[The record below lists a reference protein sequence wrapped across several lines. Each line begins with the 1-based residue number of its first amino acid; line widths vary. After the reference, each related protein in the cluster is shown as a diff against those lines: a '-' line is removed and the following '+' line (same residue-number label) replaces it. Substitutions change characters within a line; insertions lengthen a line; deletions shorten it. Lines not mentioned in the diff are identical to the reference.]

1 MKILALR
8 LLRLLLLLI
17 LQQARAFNFCNNKQ
31 GYCELA
37 QSKHFMCRLNT
48 EMKPIHD
55 NISLVVAIPDTYL
68 LRERIIQYHNE
79 FRDAIASGTVKN
91 KFKEYFPP
99 GGSMQELVWDLE
111 LAYMA
116 RRHVTTLSF
125 RHSKCRAVKRFPLV
139 GESLSM
145 VIANTKHINLTV
157 LLDLT
162 LREMFHEYKT
172 CPSPKSFVTKLNIA
186 LYHESFGHLA
196 LMVNDRV
203 SRVGCGFAVAKRC
216 NNMQKTGYCYLMTC
230 HYNYNIIGGSRVYKK
245 GTPASDCKRWET
257 SPSVNY
263 LNLCA
268 NSGKIFRT
276 KTEED
281 INYMESL
288 KPKI

>member
-48 EMKPIHD
+48 EMVEGSEIIQELKLLVNLVFEFLQKPIHD

-186 LYHESFGHLA
+186 LYQICE
-196 LMVNDRV
+196 
-203 SRVGCGFAVAKRC
+203 
-216 NNMQKTGYCYLMTC
+216 
-230 HYNYNIIGGSRVYKK
+230 
-245 GTPASDCKRWET
+245 
-257 SPSVNY
+257 SPSQ
-263 LNLCA
+263 
-268 NSGKIFRT
+268 I
-276 KTEED
+276 
-281 INYMESL
+281 
-288 KPKI
+288 